1 VCPACTRSCW
11 LEAKHP
17 DPEGEQ
23 LQLLCTRLKTL
34 FPSLC
39 LLRRSGLLGV
49 CQAYGFRDVGV
60 FFDWAS
66 LFQKDPELWTEAEL
80 VAEEKRTE
88 DQRRAAEL
96 YRESRRPYTRADD
109 QYLWAHKNE
118 PVEQLAK
125 ALGRGPRSCVARLKR
140 LRDPST
146 EGCEEEF
153 SDAKVSEERWR
164 AALAAWRR
172 AKEERRKAIIEG
184 DKMFKSA
191 LGTLDLW
198 YAHSKT
204 TVVLLTELPASYQNK
219 EIRSYDSRGWTTY
232 ERCSAELCKTFR
244 LQQAG
249 WPLVIDL
256 MSPDCLPHQS
266 DCLPHQSDCL
276 PHQAGWPLVI
286 DLGEQRAA
294 LRRLPTTP
302 ERMEELMEKCS
313 FTNGADEKMV
323 LDKYKNTARAV
334 LGGIKELSFF
344 GIPFDPEDPWRSPER
359 LGQALNFCVNLKKLD
374 LNFTGLT
381 EKHLASISGFLSKG
395 ALPQLE
401 QLFLGFN
408 HLGPRGIEALGSA
421 LVSGVAPG
429 LKVLLLTANDFG
441 DAGLQ
446 SFATFIAN
454 GMAPKLKMVELSGN
468 NFGDAGAFALT
479 DALRQRLA
487 SGECKLGINFLS
499 VGNHVG
505 GRGRLALSAA
515 IEASNKEPDL
525 VKFMLCNAANA
536 LYPRNFKVVCVR
548 TFKREMYSYLHAEY
562 RHARGKRDPSMQP
575 QEDPRG
581 DLTSAHAQDLE
592 AASC

>member
-1 VCPACTRSCW
+1 MSQSPSLSRCRRPPRTRSACPPQRPLLTLSACPACIRSCW
-11 LEAKHP
+11 LEPRHP
-17 DPEGEQ
+17 DCEGEQ
-23 LQLLCTRLKTL
+23 LRLLCTRLKTL
-34 FPSLC
+34 FPSLGV
-39 LLRRSGLLGV
+39 LRRSGLLGV
-49 CQAYGFRDVGV
+49 CQAYGFRDMGV

-96 YRESRRPYTRADD
+96 YRESRTQA
-109 QYLWAHKNE
+109 QG
-118 PVEQLAK
+118 LATK
-125 ALGRGPRSCVARLKR
+125 FAL
-140 LRDPST
+140 DHT
-146 EGCEEEF
+146 
-153 SDAKVSEERWR
+153 
-164 AALAAWRR
+164 
-172 AKEERRKAIIEG
+172 
-184 DKMFKSA
+184 M
-191 LGTLDLW
+191 DLW

-204 TVVLLTELPASYQNK
+204 TVVLLTELPKKLPDSFDAKRTY
-219 EIRSYDSRGWTTY
+219 ESRGWTTF

-256 MSPDCLPHQS
+256 
-266 DCLPHQSDCL
+266 
-276 PHQAGWPLVI
+276 GKK
-286 DLGEQRAA
+286 RAA

-313 FTNGADEKMV
+313 FTNGADRVEV
-323 LDKYKNTARAV
+323 LDKYKKTARAV
-334 LGGIKELSFF
+334 LGGVKELSFF

-381 EKHLASISGFLSKG
+381 GEHLASISGVLSSS

-401 QLFLGFN
+401 QLFFGFN

-429 LKVLLLTANDFG
+429 LKVMLLTANDFG

-468 NFGDAGAFALT
+468 NFGDAGAFALA

-499 VGNHVG
+499 VGNQVG
-505 GRGRLALSAA
+505 HRGRLALSAA

-525 VKFMLCNAANA
+525 VKFMLCNAMNA
-536 LYPRNFKVVCVR
+536 LYPRNFKVVCVD
-548 TFKREMYSYLHAEY
+548 TFKREMYSYLHAEN
-562 RHARGKRDPSMQP
+562 RHARGKRDPFACRLKMRSTLAIFRSICQP
-575 QEDPRG
+575 QEDPRC